1 MTQLTHD
8 QNPFKPNS
16 FPLALLTDGVR
27 SPANIGGLF
36 RLMDTFGIKDIFLVD
51 AQVDLN
57 SSRLKR
63 TARGAERNVNIKQY
77 ESAADALQDIQSI
90 MPQAKLVALEITSDS
105 KTIDSFEAD
114 PTAEYILVLGGEVH
128 GVSEPVLA
136 QCDKVVHI
144 PMYGNNS
151 SMNVTQSAAVALH
164 VLTQKLL

>member
-8 QNPFKPNS
+8 QNPFKPKS
-16 FPLALLTDGVR
+16 FSISLLTDGVR

-36 RLMDTFGIKDIFLVD
+36 RLMDAFGIKDIFLVNS
-51 AQVDLN
+51 QVDLN

-63 TARGAERNVNIKQY
+63 TARGTERNLNIKQFD
-77 ESAADALQDIQSI
+77 SAADALQDIQSI
-90 MPQAKLVALEITSDS
+90 IPQAKLVALEITSES
-105 KTIDSFEAD
+105 EVLDSFELD
-114 PTAEYILVLGGEVH
+114 HNGEYVLVLGGEVH
-128 GVSEPVLA
+128 GVSEQVLA